1 MRMVKNEKG
10 FTIIE
15 LLAVIVIASIIITPL
30 MYSMVNNIT
39 TNQVLQTRR
48 SSVSIAEGA
57 IYGFDKL
64 SYTDLETLQ
73 ENSATHHIVFD
84 TTTCNLLTLKVNDDA
99 ICSIIFDS
107 SHNNNTFDSD
117 HFKAYIYDYNI
128 SSSDQTSL
136 TGPSSLIPQEV
147 KDVIG
152 AITPSTDPN
161 PGLLRITIWINYSD
175 DPYSYTVVSGLL
187 IGDWSDS
194 IYGDN

>member
-1 MRMVKNEKG
+1 MVKNEKG

-15 LLAVIVIASIIITPL
+15 LLAVIVISSIIITPL
-30 MYSMVNNIT
+30 MYSLVSNIT
-39 TNQVLQTRR
+39 TNAMLHTRR
-48 SSVSIAEGA
+48 SSVSIAEGT

-73 ENSATHHIVFD
+73 DDSATHHLVFD
-84 TTTCNLLTLKVNDDA
+84 STSCNQLTLEVNDDN
-99 ICSIIFDS
+99 ICEVIFGS
-107 SHNNNTFDSD
+107 SFNNITFDSD
-117 HFKAYIYDYNI
+117 HFKAYIYDYNV
-128 SSSDQTSL
+128 SSGDQSTL
-136 TGPSSLIPQEV
+136 TGSGSTLPQEV

-152 AITPSTDPN
+152 ALTPSSDPN

-187 IGDWSDS
+187 IGDWTDS